1 MHSEGAGRGEMT
13 ISNWIRGMQA
23 PMLMEIT
30 LLAAADHVDMDV
42 LQYLLDS
49 CTVLRKLH
57 ISFGGVPDHL
67 DTSRPLHC
75 AKPCCLRHF
84 SLTQLAAP
92 ELSSAFTPALCG
104 GSEHPM
110 CIASVEDIET
120 MLPSASFMPIVT
132 QPQQQLLSV
141 GIQRPS
147 VLRLFISRMEEV
159 DDPGTL
165 FELKPKPYS
174 FKQLMVSRHYNIWAD
189 VRRIGIGRWR
199 KM

>member
-1 MHSEGAGRGEMT
+1 
-13 ISNWIRGMQA
+13 MQ
-23 PMLMEIT
+23 PRMLMEIT

-49 CTVLRKLH
+49 CTVLQKLH
-57 ISFGGVPDHL
+57 ISFAGAPDHL
-67 DTSRPLHC
+67 DSSRPLRC
-75 AKPCCLRHF
+75 AKPCRLRHF

-92 ELSSAFTPALCG
+92 ELSSAFTSALCG

-110 CIASVEDIET
+110 CVARVEDIET
-120 MLPSASFMPIVT
+120 MLPSASFMPIMS
-132 QPQQQLLSV
+132 QPQQQLPSV
-141 GIQRPS
+141 GIQRPA
-147 VLRLFISRMEEV
+147 VLRLFISRMGEV
-159 DDPGTL
+159 DDPGSL

-174 FKQLMVSRHYNIWAD
+174 FKQLMVSRRHYNIWTD